1 MAGERSS
8 SEDFELTESSLM
20 LSLSKSSSLT
30 TLVGSFLDSEVNPIF
45 LEESLLLWTTNLDEP
60 YLLPNAA
67 IYSKSE
73 PAELSSQFVLL
84 AKGTSPR
91 LKPVVP
97 HGC

>member
-1 MAGERSS
+1 
-8 SEDFELTESSLM
+8 M
-20 LSLSKSSSLT
+20 LSLSKSSSST
-30 TLVGSFLDSEVNPIF
+30 TLEGSFLDSEVYPTF
-45 LEESLLLWTTNLDEP
+45 LEEPLLLWTTYLDEP
-60 YLLPNAA
+60 FLLPKAA